1 MFGRIPNGMCSSI
14 VMINHYQLWRD
25 LSNYSFTRLYFYV
38 ICIRLLKGLNTWDG
52 WFTISLFWL
61 ITFMVYITY
70 QYNMGCTYH
79 SSRWFENWKCIPMCF
94 FLHHT
99 DLIAWG
105 KNWATSSFISLHDK
119 SCDFSYIY
127 LWQSDYKIWDYKL
140 IVVTTRKMPKTY
152 LNKTNIFL
160 PMAPVS
166 WKVYGNGNKIG

>member
-1 MFGRIPNGMCSSI
+1 MQFNCDDKPLR
-14 VMINHYQLWRD
+14 RD
-25 LSNYSFTRLYFYV
+25 LRNYSFTRPYFYI
-38 ICIRLLKGLNTWDG
+38 ICIRLLQARGSTLEMGDLQSVYFGWLLSWYISHINTTWVVR
-52 WFTISLFWL
+52 
-61 ITFMVYITY
+61 ITLQGDLKIGNVF
-70 QYNMGCTYH
+70 QCG
-79 SSRWFENWKCIPMCF
+79 F

-140 IVVTTRKMPKTY
+140 IVVTTRKMPKKY
-152 LNKTNIFL
+152 LNQTNIFL